1 MKYLIIFIVLGF
13 FFPNN
18 PFGKDIGRKVN
29 KVVAFQTKRI
39 SKIIEKEGACS
50 SLQGHLVNTCRGLKK
65 GFSSDDHNRVMNSPP
80 ITHEYLIHLK
90 AYVEN
95 QENF

>member
-1 MKYLIIFIVLGF
+1 MKYLIFFIVLGF

-39 SKIIEKEGACS
+39 SKIIEIEGACS
-50 SLQGHLVNTCRGLKK
+50 SLQGHLVNTCRGLNP
-65 GFSSDDHNRVMNSPP
+65 GFSSVVKKRVMNDPP
-80 ITHEYLIHLK
+80 LPRAFTGSQNLR
-90 AYVEN
+90 
-95 QENF
+95 

>member
-18 PFGKDIGRKVN
+18 PFGKDIRRKVN

-65 GFSSDDHNRVMNSPP
+65 GFSSDDHNRVMKSRP

-90 AYVEN
+90 TYVEN

>member
-18 PFGKDIGRKVN
+18 PFGKNIGRKVN

-39 SKIIEKEGACS
+39 TKIIEKEGACT
-50 SLQGHLVNTCRGLKK
+50 SLQGHLVNTCKSAQHAWTLDVHTK
-65 GFSSDDHNRVMNSPP
+65 GTNRRP
-80 ITHEYLIHLK
+80 ITLEYIKHLRSYLISSNK
-90 AYVEN
+90 
-95 QENF
+95 